1 MKVFLQSKTSNQQL
15 KSFQMSLVGREVVLG
30 VGGGIAAY
38 KSCELLRRLQD
49 RGYLITVV
57 PTPSSLN
64 FVGKATWEALSGRP
78 VNTQV
83 WENVHTVPH
92 ISLAESTNFFVIA
105 PATADLIARLAAGR
119 ADDLLTNLVLASD
132 APKMLVPAMHPSMWL
147 DPATVAN
154 VATLRSRGFMI
165 MDPDVGRLTG
175 KDIGPGRFPEVPSI
189 IERFD
194 ELTGNVQDLKGKRVL
209 VTAGGTREAIDPVR
223 FIGNKSSGKQGIA
236 IALAAR
242 NRGAHVHLI
251 AANFDTTSLEG
262 IEVSNVESAA
272 DMHKV
277 LLEQFTT
284 CDILIMSAA
293 VADAKPKN
301 FSLEKIKKALLG
313 SIELEE
319 NPDLLASVASSK
331 KNQIVI
337 GFAAETKDHL
347 QEARRKLEAK
357 GLDLI
362 YVNDVTGGAIFG
374 QDQTMGTMLLR
385 NDADIAVKEVSKDAL
400 GNLLL
405 DQAIR
410 QLG

>member
-1 MKVFLQSKTSNQQL
+1 MSQL
-15 KSFQMSLVGREVVLG
+15 GPEIVLG

-49 RGYLITVV
+49 RGYQVTVV

-78 VNTQV
+78 VNVQV

-92 ISLAESTNFFVIA
+92 ISLAEQSEYFVIA

-119 ADDLLTNLVLASD
+119 ADDLLTNLVLASNS
-132 APKMLVPAMHPSMWL
+132 PKMLVPAMHPSMWL

-154 VATLRSRGFMI
+154 VQTLRNRGFKV
-165 MDPDVGRLTG
+165 MDPEVGRLTG
-175 KDIGPGRFPEVPSI
+175 SDEGQGRFPETASI
-189 IERFD
+189 VKQFD
-194 ELTGNVQDLKGKRVL
+194 ELTGNISDLVGKRVL
-209 VTAGGTREAIDPVR
+209 VTAGGTRENIDPVR
-223 FIGNKSSGKQGIA
+223 FIGNRSSGKQGIA
-236 IALAAR
+236 IALAAKK
-242 NRGAHVHLI
+242 RGALVHLI
-251 AANFDTTSLEG
+251 AANIDEKDVRGIQTTHV
-262 IEVSNVESAA
+262 VSTQE
-272 DMHKV
+272 MHEA
-277 LLEQFTT
+277 LTEQFPQ

-293 VADAKPKN
+293 VADARPKLAS
-301 FSLEKIKKALLG
+301 FEKIKKSLLG
-313 SIELEE
+313 TIELTP
-319 NPDLLASVASSK
+319 NTDLIAEMSK
-331 KNQIVI
+331 SKTNQLMI

-347 QEARRKLEAK
+347 QEARRKMESK

-362 YVNDVTGGAIFG
+362 YVNDVSGGAIFG
-374 QDQTMGTMLLR
+374 KDKTMGTILTR
-385 NDADIAVKEVSKDAL
+385 NGADIAVKEVSKDAL

>member
-1 MKVFLQSKTSNQQL
+1 MSQL
-15 KSFQMSLVGREVVLG
+15 GREVVLG

-64 FVGKATWEALSGRP
+64 FVGKATWEALSGRTA
-78 VNTQV
+78 NSQV
-83 WENVHTVPH
+83 WEDVHTVPH
-92 ISLAESTNFFVIA
+92 ISLAEKVDFFLIA

-132 APKMLVPAMHPSMWL
+132 VPKMLVPAMHPSMWL
-147 DPATVAN
+147 DPATVTN
-154 VATLRSRGFMI
+154 VQTLRTRGFIVME
-165 MDPDVGRLTG
+165 PEVGRLTG
-175 KDIGPGRFPEVPSI
+175 SDSGVGRFPEVASI
-189 IERFD
+189 IDAFD
-194 ELTGNVQDLKGKRVL
+194 DVTGQQQDLKGKKVL

-223 FIGNKSSGKQGIA
+223 FIGNKSSGKQGVA

-242 NRGAHVHLI
+242 NRGAQVHLI
-251 AANFDTTSLEG
+251 AANVDTSALQG
-262 IEVSNVESAA
+262 IEISKVESTSQL
-272 DMHKV
+272 HEV
-277 LLEQFTT
+277 LLQQFPL
-284 CDILIMSAA
+284 CDVLIMSAA
-293 VADAKPKN
+293 VADAKPKV
-301 FSLEKIKKALLG
+301 FSLEKIKKSFFG

-319 NPDLLASVASSK
+319 NPDLLASLAPVRTH
-331 KNQIVI
+331 QMII

-347 QEARRKLEAK
+347 QEARRKMSTK
-357 GLDLI
+357 GLDVI
-362 YVNDVTGGAIFG
+362 YVNDVSGGAIFG
-374 QDQTMGTMLLR
+374 QDTTLGTILLR